1 MYNIKLKEL
10 DEIIEKTVDSIK
22 NSQVDIRE
30 ISSFAKSEYL
40 ELEDEFMH
48 LKIEASNVIDRV
60 DLLVM
65 QLKESK
71 KLLSK
76 VNKEYTKYSEDEM
89 RKIYEQTDAL
99 RLTLVVEKE
108 REINIINRRNELEL
122 HLKSIR
128 KISDKADNLVNNFD
142 MAYSVL
148 TGDLKNLTEKIDDM
162 QSRQIWGVKV
172 IQAQELERER
182 IARDMHDGP
191 AQSLSN
197 LIIKTE
203 LCIKLLDKDAARTR
217 LELQTLKSLLR
228 TTIDDTRRLIY
239 NLRPMSIDDL
249 GLIPTIE
256 RLIDKTNKQLDYNI
270 ELKTNS
276 KANKINNPMITL
288 TLYRIAQ
295 EALNNIKK
303 YSEATRSIIDIN
315 VLEDYIEL
323 AITDNGIGFDIN
335 NIKLNLEDNKGFGIA
350 IMKERTSLLMGD
362 FNIVSETGKGTTLT
376 ARIPLKEG
384 ENDE

>member
-10 DEIIEKTVDSIK
+10 DDIIEKTVNSIK
-22 NSQVDIRE
+22 NSQADIRE
-30 ISSFAKSEYL
+30 ISNFAKTEYL

-60 DLLVM
+60 DLLSI

-71 KLLSK
+71 RSLLK
-76 VNKEYTKYSEDEM
+76 VNREYTKYSEDEM
-89 RKIYEQTDAL
+89 RQIYEQTDAL
-99 RLTLVVEKE
+99 RLALIVEKE

-122 HLKSIR
+122 HLKAIR

-148 TGDLKNLTEKIDDM
+148 TGDLKNITEKIDDM
-162 QSRQIWGVKV
+162 QSKEIWGIKV

-191 AQSLSN
+191 AQNLSN

-203 LCIKLLDKDAARTR
+203 LCLKLLDKDVSRTR

-228 TTIDDTRRLIY
+228 KTIDDTRRLIY

-249 GLIPTIE
+249 GLVPTLE

-276 KANKINNPMITL
+276 KANEINNPMLTL
-288 TLYRIAQ
+288 TLYRVAQ

-303 YSEATRSIIDIN
+303 YSKATQSIIEIN
-315 VLEDYIEL
+315 VLENYIEL
-323 AITDNGIGFDIN
+323 AIIDNGIGFDIN
-335 NIKLNLEDNKGFGIA
+335 HIKLNLENNRGFGIA
-350 IMKERTSLLMGD
+350 MMKERTSLLMGD
-362 FNIVSETGKGTTLT
+362 FNIVSEIGKGTTLT
-376 ARIPLKEG
+376 VRIPLKEG
-384 ENDE
+384 GNYE